1 MDALIIGAVLIMSCV
16 IIGITLSEMQR
27 LNKECDDL
35 HRALE
40 KVEAQ
45 RDAENTRHKNL
56 QNALRDRLEEV
67 REALNAPNT
76 IPNTKTVTISAE
88 NEELKPLHFVYCM
101 RYDERKDLEEKYPT
115 MGEGARRLKA
125 QHVIMP
131 QVMTEVE
138 KRITESFDARRSETT
153 YAVDIWVHK

>member
-1 MDALIIGAVLIMSCV
+1 MDVLIIGAVLIMSCV
-16 IIGITLSEMQR
+16 IIGVTLTEMQR

-35 HRALE
+35 RRELE
-40 KVEAQ
+40 KVETQ
-45 RDAENTRHKNL
+45 REAENTRHKNL
-56 QNALRDRLEEV
+56 QKALRDRLEEV
-67 REALNAPNT
+67 REALSAPNT
-76 IPNTKTVTISAE
+76 KSSMIS
-88 NEELKPLHFVYCM
+88 EEKLKPLHFVYCM

-138 KRITESFDARRSETT
+138 KRITESFDARHQETT
-153 YAVDIWVHK
+153 YAVDIWVRSQ

>member
-1 MDALIIGAVLIMSCV
+1 MDVLIIGAVLMSCV

-35 HRALE
+35 RRELE
-40 KVEAQ
+40 KVETQ
-45 RDAENTRHKNL
+45 REAENTRHKNL
-56 QNALRDRLEEV
+56 QKALRDRLEEV
-67 REALNAPNT
+67 REALSV
-76 IPNTKTVTISAE
+76 PNTKPDTISE
-88 NEELKPLHFVYCM
+88 EKEELKPLHFVYCM
-101 RYDERKDLEEKYPT
+101 RYGERKDLEEKYPT

-138 KRITESFDARRSETT
+138 KRITESFDARHLETT
-153 YAVDIWVHK
+153 YAVDIWVRSQ

>member
-35 HRALE
+35 HKALE
-40 KVEAQ
+40 KVEVQ

-56 QNALRDRLEEV
+56 QKALSDRLEEV
-67 REALNAPNT
+67 REALNT
-76 IPNTKTVTISAE
+76 PNTKTATISEE
-88 NEELKPLHFVYCM
+88 NEELKPLRFAYCM
-101 RYDERKDLEEKYPT
+101 RYDERKELEEKYPT

-125 QHVIMP
+125 QQVILP
-131 QVMTEVE
+131 QVMAEVE
-138 KRITESFDARRSETT
+138 KRITESFDARHLETT

>member
-1 MDALIIGAVLIMSCV
+1 MDVLIIGAVLMSCV

-35 HRALE
+35 RRELE
-40 KVEAQ
+40 KVETQ
-45 RDAENTRHKNL
+45 REAENTRHKNL
-56 QNALRDRLEEV
+56 QKALRARLEEV
-67 REALNAPNT
+67 REALSV
-76 IPNTKTVTISAE
+76 PNTKPDTISE
-88 NEELKPLHFVYCM
+88 EKEELKPLHFVYCM
-101 RYDERKDLEEKYPT
+101 RYGERKDLEEKYPT

-138 KRITESFDARRSETT
+138 KRITESFDARHLETT
-153 YAVDIWVHK
+153 YAVDIWVRSQ

>member
-1 MDALIIGAVLIMSCV
+1 MDVLIIGAVLIMSCV
-16 IIGITLSEMQR
+16 IIGVTLTEMQR

-35 HRALE
+35 RRELE
-40 KVEAQ
+40 KVETQ
-45 RDAENTRHKNL
+45 REAENTRHKNL
-56 QNALRDRLEEV
+56 QKALRDRLEEV
-67 REALNAPNT
+67 REALQAPS
-76 IPNTKTVTISAE
+76 TKPAEISIE

-138 KRITESFDARRSETT
+138 KRITESFDARHQETT
-153 YAVDIWVHK
+153 YAVDIWVRSQ

>member
-1 MDALIIGAVLIMSCV
+1 MDAVIIGTVLIMSCV
-16 IIGITLSEMQR
+16 IIGITLTEMQR

-35 HRALE
+35 RRELE
-40 KVEAQ
+40 KVETQ

-56 QNALRDRLEEV
+56 QKALRDRLEEV
-67 REALNAPNT
+67 REALQAPG
-76 IPNTKTVTISAE
+76 TKPATISTE
-88 NEELKPLHFVYCM
+88 EELKPLHFVYCM
-101 RYDERKDLEEKYPT
+101 RYDERKELEEKYQG

-125 QHVIMP
+125 QQVILP

-138 KRITESFDARRSETT
+138 KRITESFDARHLETT

>member
-40 KVEAQ
+40 KVEVQ

-56 QNALRDRLEEV
+56 QKALRDRLEEV
-67 REALNAPNT
+67 REALNTPNT

-88 NEELKPLHFVYCM
+88 NEELKPLRFVYCM

>member
-1 MDALIIGAVLIMSCV
+1 MDVLIIGAVLIMSCV
-16 IIGITLSEMQR
+16 IIGVTLSEMQR

-35 HRALE
+35 RKELE
-40 KVEAQ
+40 KVETQ

-56 QNALRDRLEEV
+56 QKALRDRLEEV
-67 REALNAPNT
+67 REALNAPSAK
-76 IPNTKTVTISAE
+76 PATISE
-88 NEELKPLHFVYCM
+88 EKEELRPLHFVYCM
-101 RYDERKDLEEKYPT
+101 RYDERKELEEKYPN

-125 QHVIMP
+125 QQVIMP

-138 KRITESFDARRSETT
+138 KRITESFDARHLETT